1 MADSEKVLVNL
12 DFQGEQTVKNLLD
25 PVDPQD
31 AVTLSY
37 LVSLIP
43 PKFAADFGDGAAKS
57 FVFNHAFNTLDVFVQ
72 VYENATGE
80 TVKASVERT
89 DANNVT
95 VQVQGT
101 APALDAY
108 RVIIHT

>member
-1 MADSEKVLVNL
+1 MATAEKQLVNL
-12 DFQGEQTVKNLLD
+12 DFQNEQTVKNLID

-37 LVSLIP
+37 LQGFVQQ
-43 PKFAADFGDGAAKS
+43 KFAADFGDGASKV

-95 VQVQGT
+95 VEVQGS

-108 RVIIHT
+108 RVIIHS